1 MRRSSLSR
9 WFKNISIARK
19 LYFTVGI
26 MAMLIA
32 IELGVLIFSIN
43 TLSSV
48 RAYVTGEGLWSKAQK
63 DAMYHL
69 MRYGHSHDEADYNKF
84 REFVKVPLGDHKTLV
99 ELAKKNPNMDTAR
112 QGLLEGRND
121 ASDVDG
127 MIKLFTRFNTNTYIK
142 RAIDAWTN
150 ADNTLPEL
158 LDISVALHEEINSV
172 PSSQEKI
179 NKLLLDIDPV
189 NARLTKYE
197 DAFSY
202 ALGDGSRWLENLIL
216 KLLFVVALTVEC
228 TGLILAITVSRGIQ
242 KGLNEILLSA
252 NAVAKGDFRRKAKS
266 FSKDEIGVLANNF
279 NHMSEELEFS
289 IREIERAQQ
298 KFKNLLES
306 APDATV
312 IVGEENIINLVN
324 KQCEKIFGYTKEE
337 LIGQKVELLL
347 TESICPYVTQRDMR
361 FNSDD
366 LRASTGAS
374 LELMGRRKDGKEFPV
389 EISLNPL
396 ETEEG
401 TLISVAIRDIS
412 EKKHMER
419 EIRESNITLERK
431 VMQRTA
437 ELESKNKELEQF
449 AYVASHDLQEP
460 LRTTSSFVE
469 LLRKQYRGKLDES
482 ADKYI
487 DYIVQSSDRMK
498 TLIKDLL
505 DYSRIGRKKEYEQ
518 VDCHIVLEEVLAD
531 LNKVIRESGAQVKAN
546 SLPVVNA
553 FSTEMKLLFQNLI
566 SNSIKFRKPGTAP
579 EVYISS
585 HRKNGHWEFSFGDN
599 GIGIEKKFQERIFII
614 FQRLHTRT
622 EYEGSG
628 IGLAHCKKIV
638 ELHGGNIWVDST
650 PGKGST
656 FFFTIEEKV

>member
-1 MRRSSLSR
+1 MKRSSLQG

-32 IELGVLIFSIN
+32 LELGVLIFSIN

-69 MRYGHSHDEADYNKF
+69 MRYGYSHDEADYKKF
-84 REFVKVPLGDHKTLV
+84 LEFMKVPQGDHRTLFQ
-99 ELAKKNPNMDTAR
+99 LAKEEPDMKIAK
-112 QGLLEGRND
+112 QGLIDGRNNKD
-121 ASDVDG
+121 DVDG
-127 MIKLFTRFNTNTYIK
+127 MIKLFTRFNNNAYIK
-142 RAIDAWTN
+142 RAIRAWTQ
-150 ADNTLPEL
+150 ADSIVPDFLPIGDSLHQE
-158 LDISVALHEEINSV
+158 ITSVS
-172 PSSQEKI
+172 PSQERI
-179 NKLLLDIDPV
+179 NRILLDIDPI
-189 NARLTKYE
+189 NARLTHYE
-197 DAFSY
+197 DEFSY
-202 ALGDGSRWLENLIL
+202 ALGDGSRWLENLVL

-252 NAVAKGDFRRKAKS
+252 NAVAKGDFTRKAKA
-266 FSKDEIGVLANNF
+266 FSRDEIGVLANNF
-279 NHMSEELEFS
+279 NHMSEELEYS

-306 APDATV
+306 APDAIV
-312 IVGEENIINLVN
+312 IVGEENIIHLVN
-324 KQCEKIFGYTKEE
+324 NQCENIFGYSKNE

-347 TESICPYVTQRDMR
+347 TENIPARDQSQRKMYFTNMR
-361 FNSDD
+361 S
-366 LRASTGAS
+366 AGAS
-374 LELMGRRKDGKEFPV
+374 LELVGRKKDGREFPL
-389 EISLNPL
+389 EISLSPL

-401 TLISVAIRDIS
+401 TLLSVAIRDIS
-412 EKKHMER
+412 EKKHLEN
-419 EIRESNITLERK
+419 EIREANITLEKK

-469 LLRKQYRGKLDES
+469 LLRKQYRGKLDET

-498 TLIKDLL
+498 ILIKDLL

-518 VDCHIVLEEVLAD
+518 VDCHIVLGEVLAD
-531 LNKVIRESGAQVKAN
+531 LDKVIRESGADIKA
-546 SLPVVNA
+546 SHLPVVNA
-553 FSTEMKLLFQNLI
+553 FSTELKLLFQNLI
-566 SNSIKFRKPGTAP
+566 SNSIKFRRPGIAP
-579 EVYISS
+579 QVQIDS
-585 HRKNGHWEFSFGDN
+585 HRKNGHWEFSFCDN
-599 GIGIEKKFQERIFII
+599 GIGIEKKFLERIFII

-638 ELHGGNIWVDST
+638 ELHGGKIWVESM
-650 PGKGST
+650 PGAGST
-656 FFFTIEEKV
+656 FFFTIEEKA